1 MRSHPPCTKIAVS
14 VFSDLGGAY
23 APTPVAEGVS
33 NMLKVIGGIKADD
46 SGKFY
51 NYMGQITPW

>member
-1 MRSHPPCTKIAVS
+1 M
-14 VFSDLGGAY
+14 GGAY

-51 NYMGQITPW
+51 NSMGQITPW